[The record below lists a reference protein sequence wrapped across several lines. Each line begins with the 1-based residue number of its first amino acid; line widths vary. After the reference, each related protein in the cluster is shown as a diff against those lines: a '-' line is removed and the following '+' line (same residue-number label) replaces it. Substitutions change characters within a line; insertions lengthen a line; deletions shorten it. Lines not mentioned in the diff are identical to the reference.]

1 VVGRLTVR
9 IVVHGARGVVSLT
22 VAEAR

>member
-1 VVGRLTVR
+1 VIGRLTVR